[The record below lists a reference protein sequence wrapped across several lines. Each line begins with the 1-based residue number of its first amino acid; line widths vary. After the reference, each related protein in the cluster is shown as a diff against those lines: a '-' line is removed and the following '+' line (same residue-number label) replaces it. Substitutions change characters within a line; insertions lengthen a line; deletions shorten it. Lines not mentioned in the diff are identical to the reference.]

1 MLAEELS
8 QEINVVLYG
17 GRLLALKKKDGE
29 LRPIAIGYT
38 IRRLAAKCANKYVT
52 EKLAAQL
59 APIQLGI
66 GIPGGAEAAV
76 HALRRYAED
85 LPNDHIIVKLDFTNA
100 FNTLRRDEM
109 LEAIWREVPEIYN
122 FAHATYNGARYL

>member
-8 QEINVVLYG
+8 QEINEVLYG
-17 GRLLALKKKDGE
+17 GRLLALKKKDGG

-38 IRRLAAKCANKYVT
+38 IRRLADKCSKTYAT

-59 APIQLGI
+59 ATIQLGV

-76 HALRRYAED
+76 HALRRYAENQ
-85 LPNDHIIVKLDFTNA
+85 PNDHIIVKLDFTNA
-100 FNTLRRDEM
+100 QHTTTRRDVGRH
-109 LEAIWREVPEIYN
+109 LERV
-122 FAHATYNGARYL
+122 ARNI